1 MELRI
6 VDFFCGAGGFS
17 EGFRQQGFKI
27 VMGIEKW
34 KPAVDTHNINFNLN
48 DHPKDILDFED
59 NIEHIEEFVPDTEVI
74 LGSPPCV
81 SFSLANRGGK
91 SNKDLG
97 IRLIETF
104 LKVVAVKKFKKDSIL
119 KAWFMENVP
128 NSKNFVK
135 EHYTFNDLGLGSW
148 AKKNNLNPKNIA
160 IKVKESGGILCSAD
174 YGSPQTRSRFV
185 CGEFIEN
192 GEFLW
197 PTITHQRQETPEV
210 NLHDYVLLR
219 DLKNKMPLP
228 NRKHKTGVFVDPNYP
243 SVSLNTEE
251 LTDHFYDTGV
261 YKMEWEK
268 AREAKLNHP
277 FMGRMSFPENE
288 LKPSRTIMATRS
300 ASTRE
305 ALLYKSEYD
314 RKGNGEYRAP
324 TIREAA
330 TIMGFPYV
338 YQFAG
343 SEGTKWRL
351 IGNAVCPHLSSALA
365 KALRKALKL
374 QIIPTNRINFKSMEE
389 NYKLINNLNSFEE
402 NALNSPPKRTKGLK
416 FRRHTFKDGNMTV
429 GLTNY
434 HPEENSKDAVGKK
447 WFTSVYLGTG
457 INYKSIIIDKQG
469 LKTAKKI
476 IEKELEYGKLFIKE
490 FDNNFSKYIGRY
502 DLLQEMYE
510 INKGKENL
518 LEPTKLVKEVGRFIR
533 KYSPIGER
541 HKFDNDAFIPK
552 EDIPHCQLLTVY
564 ALGKISVE

>member
-1 MELRI
+1 MELNI

-17 EGFRQQGFKI
+17 EGFRQEGFKVI
-27 VMGIEKW
+27 MGIEKW

-48 DHPKDILDFED
+48 DHPKNILDFED
-59 NIEHIEEFVPDTEVI
+59 NVEHIEEFVPDTVVI
-74 LGSPPCV
+74 IGSPPCV

-135 EHYTFNDLGLGSW
+135 EHYTFIDLGLGTW
-148 AKKNNLNPKNIA
+148 AKKNNLNPRNTA
-160 IKVKESGGILCSAD
+160 LNVKESGGMLCSAD

-192 GEFLW
+192 GRFLW
-197 PTITHQRQETPEV
+197 PTITHQRQGNSV
-210 NLHDYVLLR
+210 SNLHDYLLLG
-219 DLKNKMPLP
+219 DLKRKMPSP
-228 NRKHKTGVFVDPNYP
+228 NGKHRVGVFVDPNYP
-243 SVSLNTEE
+243 NISLNTDE

-261 YKMEWEK
+261 YMVEWKK
-268 AREAKLNHP
+268 AKEAKINHP
-277 FMGRMSFPENE
+277 FMGRMTFPENE
-288 LKPSRTIMATRS
+288 SKPSRTIMATRS
-300 ASTRE
+300 NSTRE
-305 ALLYKSEYD
+305 ALLYKSEYN

-330 TIMGFPYV
+330 TIMGFPYL

-374 QIIPTNRINFKSMEE
+374 QVIPNNKINFKSMDL
-389 NYKLINNLNSFEE
+389 NYLKINNLNSFKE
-402 NALNSPPKRTKGLK
+402 NEFNSPPRRTKGLK

-434 HPEENSKDAVGKK
+434 HPEEHTKETVGEK
-447 WFTSVYLGTG
+447 WYTSVYLGTG
-457 INYKSIIIDKQG
+457 VNYKTVLIEKEE
-469 LKTAKKI
+469 LKIARKI
-476 IEKELEYGKLFIKE
+476 IEKEIWYGKLFIKE
-490 FDNNFSKYIGRY
+490 FDNNYSKYKGRY

-510 INKGKENL
+510 INRGSKNL
-518 LEPTKLVKEVGRFIR
+518 LEPTRLVKEIGRFIR
-533 KYSPIGER
+533 KYSPNGEK
-541 HKFDNDAFIPK
+541 HKFANDAFIPK
-552 EDIPHCQLLTVY
+552 DEIPHCQLLTIY
-564 ALGKISVE
+564 ALGKISIE